1 MCPAVAAVPPRRA
14 DHPQPPW
21 CRTDTCGPAASPAR
35 PWPDPA
41 AAWAGRARH
50 NKGKGPR
57 QARWHGG
64 MKRWA
69 CASRDGGMT
78 HREAAVPR
86 IAVTGGP
93 PRACLAAQ
101 GRGRGKC
108 TLAGLVEGKGAD

>member
-1 MCPAVAAVPPRRA
+1 MCPAVAAVRPGGPIIRSRPGAARIPAGRRPRR
-14 DHPQPPW
+14 
-21 CRTDTCGPAASPAR
+21 
-35 PWPDPA
+35 PDPA
-41 AAWAGRARH
+41 AAWAWRARH

-78 HREAAVPR
+78 HREATVPR

-101 GRGRGKC
+101 GGGRGKC